1 MELMPSSLANRA
13 ARCGPTP
20 CRYCMSRVVRSYI
33 AQSYAFS
40 PKKQADPT
48 EKKRLTHQDWS
59 PEPSGLESR
68 AGLNWSSEPSGL
80 ESRAVWIERR
90 SCPIINQTLLAI
102 SPDRAQQQ
110 EMSMLIR
117 QFHHPKQE
125 TNGHKTC
132 STTYFCHLQTI
143 KLLKILKMP
152 NFAC

>member
-1 MELMPSSLANRA
+1 MELMPSSFANRA

-59 PEPSGLESR
+59 P
-68 AGLNWSSEPSGL
+68 EPSGL